1 MASPL
6 VHTVI
11 AAKTSAKTS
20 ARPDPM
26 NRPRIPKWAPLE
38 TVMLVPVRGPT
49 RASGITTSVP
59 ITVPTRFAVSDP
71 TKSSPRTTPN
81 QP

>member
-1 MASPL
+1 
-6 VHTVI
+6 
-11 AAKTSAKTS
+11 
-20 ARPDPM
+20 
-26 NRPRIPKWAPLE
+26 
-38 TVMLVPVRGPT
+38 MLVPVRGPT

-59 ITVPTRFAVSDP
+59 ITVPNRFAVSDP